1 MDDREDS
8 RKSPGKSVKMPAGVS
23 WPRYLRMF
31 GASVLSMFL
40 GAQVVHQ
47 YYLPDLSIPEIPPKP
62 GELKT
67 ELRGYKVRE
76 EAAAAFQKFKAEQKV
91 D

>member
-1 MDDREDS
+1 
-8 RKSPGKSVKMPAGVS
+8 MPAGVS

-31 GASVLSMFL
+31 GSSVLAMFA

-62 GELKT
+62 GELQT
-67 ELRGYKVRE
+67 ELLGYKVKE
-76 EAAAAFQKFKAEQKV
+76 EAAAALQQLKAEQKV

>member
-1 MDDREDS
+1 
-8 RKSPGKSVKMPAGVS
+8 MPAGVS
-23 WPRYLRMF
+23 WPRYMRMF
-31 GASVLSMFL
+31 VASILSMFA

-47 YYLPDLSIPEIPPKP
+47 YYLPDLSIPDIPPKP
-62 GELKT
+62 GELRT

-76 EAAAAFQKFKAEQKV
+76 EARAALEKIKNEHKL